1 MTKRMI
7 SLILCIV
14 MIFSLSSCAT
24 NNVESNP
31 PEPSDSATY
40 KAGEYTASARGN
52 YGDIPVTVTFSD
64 TEILS
69 ITVGENQETPD
80 IAKPVFEKLPKQ
92 IIEGQ
97 TLKVDVI
104 AGATNSCKG
113 LLDAVEDCIMQ
124 AGGDVEALKNKDVAQ
139 QVKEAIEKTAD
150 VVVVGGGGAGVA
162 AASAAAQNG
171 ASVILI
177 EKSAS
182 LGGNT
187 LRAGGAYNAVD
198 PELQS
203 KVEMKD
209 ALTNDLKAILEV
221 DENTFGEFKDVVVTL
236 KSQINEYFASGDTTK
251 LFDTPELHIY
261 HIYIGGH
268 RTDKNGVEIHSNLDL
283 AKTLAYNSLD
293 ALKWVASQDDNLNIK
308 DEISTVLG
316 AMWPRTHALDT
327 NVGSGFI
334 YPLANSAEKNGTEI
348 MLDTKAEELIVK
360 DGRVA
365 GVKAT
370 QADGTPVVL
379 HATKGVVMA
388 TGGFAANA
396 PMVAEYNTYWP
407 TIPENMKSTNTPN
420 ATGDGI
426 IMGKSIGANLVGM
439 GFAQLMPSSHPE
451 TGALSGGVWG
461 SAESQVFINKEGKRF
476 VNEYAERDVMASAA
490 LNQTDALFYII
501 CDQITAGD
509 PQPGG
514 KNGWGDVI
522 DDLIA
527 TGSIYKA
534 DTLEEL
540 AEQIGVPADTFV
552 SEIETYNS
560 YVDAQADPEFEKA
573 NFGGKIEVAPFYATP
588 RSPSLHHTM
597 GGLEINTE
605 AQVLDADGNI
615 IPGFYAAGEVTGGIH
630 AGNRL
635 GGNAL
640 ADIMVF
646 GKIAGE
652 NAAAGK

>member
-1 MTKRMI
+1 MSKKII
-7 SLILCIV
+7 SLFLCIMMV
-14 MIFSLSSCAT
+14 FSLASCAA
-24 NNVESNP
+24 NNVESEKP
-31 PEPSDSATY
+31 TSSDSATY
-40 KAGEYTASARGN
+40 KAGEYTASAKGN
-52 YGDIPVTVTFSD
+52 FGDIPVTVTFSD

-80 IAKPVFEKLPKQ
+80 ISKPVFEKLPKQ
-92 IIEGQ
+92 IVEGQ
-97 TLKVDVI
+97 TLKVDMI
-104 AGATNSCKG
+104 TGATNSSKG
-113 LLDAVEDCIMQ
+113 LLAAVEDCIVQ
-124 AGGDVEALKNKDVAQ
+124 AGGDVEALKNKEVAKT
-139 QVKEAIEKTAD
+139 VKDTIEKTAD
-150 VVVVGGGGAGVA
+150 VVVIGGGGAGVA
-162 AASAAAQNG
+162 AAASASENG
-171 ASVILI
+171 ASVILV
-177 EKSAS
+177 EKGAS

-187 LRAGGAYNAVD
+187 IRAGGGYNAVD

-203 KVEMKD
+203 NVEMND
-209 ALTNDLKAILEV
+209 ALSNDLKAILEA
-221 DENTFGEFKDVVVTL
+221 DENEFGEYKDTIVTL
-236 KSQINEYFASGDTTK
+236 KSQINEYFESGDTTK
-251 LFDTPELHIY
+251 LFDSPELHIY
-261 HIYIGGH
+261 HMYVGGH

-283 AKTLAYNSLD
+283 AKTLANNSLA
-293 ALKWVASQDDNLNIK
+293 ALKWVVSHDDNL
-308 DEISTVLG
+308 EIRDSIFTVLG
-316 AMWPRTHALDT
+316 AMWPRTHSLNA

-334 YPLANSAEKNGTEI
+334 TPLADSAVENGAEI
-348 MLDTKAEELIVK
+348 MLETKADELIVK
-360 DGRVA
+360 DGRVV

-379 HATKGVVMA
+379 NATKGVIMA

-396 PMVAEYNTYWP
+396 KMVAEYNTYWP
-407 TIPENMKSTNTPN
+407 TIPENMKSTNTAN

-426 IMGKSIGANLVGM
+426 VMGKSVGANLIGM

-461 SAESQVFINKEGKRF
+461 SAESQVFVNKEGKRF
-476 VNEYAERDVMASAA
+476 VNEYAERDVLASAA
-490 LNQTDALFYII
+490 LEQTDALFYII

-509 PQPGG
+509 PKPGD

-522 DDLIA
+522 DDLVA
-527 TGSIYKA
+527 SGSIYRA

-540 AEQIGVPADTFV
+540 AEQMGVPADVFV
-552 SEIETYNS
+552 EEIEKYNS
-560 YVDAQADPEFEKA
+560 YVDNQSDTDFGKA

-597 GGLEINTE
+597 GGLEINTD
-605 AQVLDADGNI
+605 AQVLDANGNV

-646 GKIAGE
+646 GRIAGE

>member
-1 MTKRMI
+1 MLKRII
-7 SLILCIV
+7 SLSLCIL

-24 NNVESNP
+24 NTVGSDP
-31 PEPSDSATY
+31 STPSDSAIY
-40 KAGEYTASARGN
+40 KAGEYTASAKGN
-52 YGDIPVTVTFSD
+52 FGDIPVTATFSD

-69 ITVGENQETPD
+69 IVVGENQETPD

-92 IIEGQ
+92 IIDGQ
-97 TLKVDVI
+97 TLKVDMI

-113 LLDAVEDCIMQ
+113 LLDAVEDCIKQ
-124 AGGDVEALKNKDVAQ
+124 AGGDIEALKNKEVAQ
-139 QVKEAIEKTAD
+139 QIKDTIEKTAD

-177 EKSAS
+177 EKGAS

-209 ALTNDLKAILEV
+209 ALINDLKAILKV
-221 DENTFGEFKDVVVTL
+221 DENSFGEFKDTVVTL
-236 KSQINEYFASGDTTK
+236 KSQINEYFESGDTTK

-261 HIYIGGH
+261 HMYIGGH

-293 ALKWVASQDDNLNIK
+293 ALKWVASQDSNLNIR

-316 AMWPRTHALDT
+316 AMWPRTHSLDT

-334 YPLANSAEKNGTEI
+334 YPLANSAEKSGTEI

-360 DGRVA
+360 EGRVV

-370 QADGTPVVL
+370 QSDGTPVIL
-379 HATKGVVMA
+379 NATKGVVMA

-396 PMVAEYNTYWP
+396 KMVAEYNTYWP
-407 TIPENMKSTNTPN
+407 TIPENMKSTNTAN

-426 IMGKSIGANLVGM
+426 IMGKSVGANLVGM

-501 CDQITAGD
+501 CDQITAGN

-527 TGSIYKA
+527 SGSIYKA
-534 DTLEEL
+534 DTLEDL
-540 AEQIGVPADTFV
+540 AKQIGVPADIFV
-552 SEIETYNS
+552 SEIENYNS
-560 YVDAQADPEFEKA
+560 YVDNQADPDFGKA

-605 AQVLDADGNI
+605 AQVLDASGNV

>member
-1 MTKRMI
+1 MSKRII
-7 SLILCIV
+7 SLILCIM

-24 NNVESNP
+24 NTAESEKP
-31 PEPSDSATY
+31 LPSDSAIY
-40 KAGEYTASARGN
+40 KAGEYTASAKGN
-52 YGDIPVTVTFSD
+52 FGEIPVTVTFSD

-69 ITVGENQETPD
+69 VTVGENQETPD

-92 IIEGQ
+92 IVEGQ
-97 TLKVDVI
+97 TLKVDMI
-104 AGATNSCKG
+104 AGATNSSKG
-113 LLDAVEDCIMQ
+113 LLAAVEDCIRQ
-124 AGGDVEALKNKDVAQ
+124 AGGDVDALKNKDVAKT
-139 QVKEAIEKTAD
+139 VKETIEKTVD
-150 VVVVGGGGAGVA
+150 VVVIGGGGAGVA
-162 AASAAAQNG
+162 AAASASENG
-171 ASVILI
+171 ASVVLI
-177 EKSAS
+177 EKGAS

-198 PELQS
+198 AELQS
-203 KVEMKD
+203 NVEMKE
-209 ALTNDLKAILEV
+209 ALSNDLKAILKV
-221 DENTFGEFKDVVVTL
+221 DENTFGEFKDTVVTL
-236 KSQINEYFASGDTTK
+236 KSQINDYFKSGDTTK
-251 LFDTPELHIY
+251 LFDSPELHIY
-261 HIYIGGH
+261 HMYIGGH
-268 RTDKNGVEIHSNLDL
+268 RTDKNGVEIHSNLNL
-283 AKTLAYNSLD
+283 AKTLANNSLS
-293 ALKWVASQDDNLNIK
+293 ALEWVVSHDSNLKIN

-316 AMWPRTHALDT
+316 AMWPRTHALNA

-334 YPLANSAEKNGTEI
+334 TPLADSAVKNGAEI
-348 MLDTKAEELIVK
+348 MLETKADELILK
-360 DGRVA
+360 DGRVV

-370 QADGTPVVL
+370 QADGTPVIL
-379 HATKGVVMA
+379 NATKGVVMA

-396 PMVAEYNTYWP
+396 KMVAEYNTYWP
-407 TIPENMKSTNTPN
+407 TIPEDMKSTNTAN

-426 IMGKSIGANLVGM
+426 VMGKSAGANLVGM

-476 VNEYAERDVMASAA
+476 VNEYAERDVLASAA
-490 LNQTDALFYII
+490 LEQTDALFYII
-501 CDQITAGD
+501 CDQLTAGN

-522 DDLIA
+522 DDLVA
-527 TGSIYKA
+527 SGSIYRA
-534 DTLEEL
+534 DSLEDL
-540 AEQIGVPADTFV
+540 AKQMGVPADVFV
-552 SEIETYNS
+552 QEIGKYNS
-560 YVDAQADPEFEKA
+560 YIDNQTDPDFGKA

-597 GGLEINTE
+597 GGLEINTD
-605 AQVLDADGNI
+605 AQVLDANGNV

-646 GKIAGE
+646 GRIAGE

>member
-1 MTKRMI
+1 MSKKII
-7 SLILCIV
+7 SLILCIMMV
-14 MIFSLSSCAT
+14 FSLASCAT
-24 NNVESNP
+24 TPVEST
-31 PEPSDSATY
+31 SGSALY
-40 KAGEYTASARGN
+40 KAGEYTASAKGN
-52 YGDIPVTVTFSD
+52 FGEIPVTVTFSD

-69 ITVGENQETPD
+69 IKVGENQETPD
-80 IAKPVFEKLPKQ
+80 IAKPVFDNLPKQ
-92 IIEGQ
+92 IIDGQ
-97 TLKVDVI
+97 SLKVDMI
-104 AGATNSCKG
+104 TGATNSSIG
-113 LLDAVEDCIMQ
+113 LLAAIEDCIKQ
-124 AGGDVEALKNKDVAQ
+124 AGGDVETLKTKDVVQ
-139 QVKEAIEKTAD
+139 QTKEKIEKTVD

-162 AASAAAQNG
+162 AASAASANG

-177 EKSAS
+177 EKGAS

-187 LRAGGAYNAVD
+187 LRAGGAYNAVN

-221 DENTFGEFKDVVVTL
+221 DENTFGEYKDTIITL
-236 KSQINEYFASGDTTK
+236 KSQINEYFESSDTTK
-251 LFDTPELHIY
+251 LFDSPELHIY
-261 HIYIGGH
+261 HMYIGGN
-268 RTDKNGVEIHSNLDL
+268 RTDRDGVEIHSNLEL
-283 AKTLAYNSLD
+283 AQTLANKSLS
-293 ALKWVASQDDNLNIK
+293 ALEWVVSQDSNLKIRE
-308 DEISTVLG
+308 EISTVLG
-316 AMWPRTHALDT
+316 AMWPRTHSLDT

-334 YPLANSAEKNGTEI
+334 NPLANTAVNNGTEI
-348 MLDTKAEELIVK
+348 MLETKAEELIIK
-360 DGRVA
+360 DGRVV

-370 QADGTPVVL
+370 QSDGTPVIL
-379 HATKGVVMA
+379 NATKGVVMA

-396 PMVAEYNTYWP
+396 KMVAEYNTYWP
-407 TIPENMKSTNTPN
+407 TIPENMKSTNTAN

-426 IMGKSIGANLVGM
+426 VIGKSAGANLVGM
-439 GFAQLMPSSHPE
+439 GFSQLMPSSHPN

-461 SAESQVFINKEGKRF
+461 SAESQVFINSEGKRF

-490 LNQTDALFYII
+490 LKQTDALFYII
-501 CDQITAGD
+501 CDQLTAGD

-514 KNGWGDVI
+514 KNGWGDSI
-522 DDLIA
+522 DELVA

-534 DTLEEL
+534 DTLEDL
-540 AEQIGVPADTFV
+540 AKQIGVPADVFV
-552 SEIETYNS
+552 SEIEKYNS
-560 YVDAQADPEFEKA
+560 YVDNQTDPDFGKA
-573 NFGGKIEVAPFYATP
+573 NFGGKLEVAPFYATP

-597 GGLEINTE
+597 GGLEINTN
-605 AQVLDADGNI
+605 AQVVDTNGNVI
-615 IPGFYAAGEVTGGIH
+615 LGFYAAGEVTGGIH